1 MPLKAFKKYANS
13 FLINIQSSGNPE
25 EWEAQNMPLNHV
37 TGIPR
42 RHRANIPE
50 VFYGVDKENF

>member
-50 VFYGVDKENF
+50 VFYGVDK